1 VATRQKKGQQGELLA
16 AEFLERQ
23 GLRIASRNFRCPLGE
38 IDLVAWDQETVVIV
52 EVRSRYSKDFGL
64 AQESVSVGKQQRL
77 TRLGQWYLKQNRLE
91 GRPARFD
98 VIAIDWSGG
107 EPQITWIPNAFEAC
121 PWCA

>member
-107 EPQITWIPNAFEAC
+107 EPRITWIPNAFEAC
-121 PWCA
+121 PW